1 MWMEE
6 QIGTR
11 INDEPH
17 DGGRRHRR
25 RPDRRRLPV
34 LPGDALRRPDRRC
47 SRKGEAREEVEVL
60 DVAQMLLASVKRPAA
75 KAAVV
80 EEATETGDAE
90 ADDTQ
95 YPLTV
100 AHDGTVDPR
109 RRRAGRAETPRDRA
123 AGEPVETSPT
133 EPSTAAAAG
142 TTVIE
147 VALPAGVA
155 TVAETYAGRDVE
167 SILEGDDVD
176 ISEFKAA
183 LKEELKAEVLAEV
196 KAELE
201 GALNSPSGTSEPVRA
216 EATSSAP
223 APTTED
229 TAPEAESQSEA
240 TPDEAE
246 ASEEASA
253 GADKLDQE
261 AEPEAAVDEP
271 EADDSGS
278 GSTPKCRPSRSPPPS
293 RRTPRRRRMT
303 RRRRTTATTDRSSSA
318 PSDPRRSALLR
329 PAQILYFRA
338 GRAPFV
344 VQVTRT

>member
-11 INDEPH
+11 INMNRTTEAVGTGADQIAVGCPFCRVMLS
-17 DGGRRHRR
+17 DG
-25 RPDRRRLPV
+25 LTT
-34 LPGDALRRPDRRC
+34 LQ
-47 SRKGEAREEVEVL
+47 SNGEAREEVEVL
-60 DVAQMLLASVKRPAA
+60 DVAQLLLESVKRPAA
-75 KAAVV
+75 KEAVV
-80 EEATETGDAE
+80 EEATQTGDAE

-100 AHDGTVDPR
+100 AHDGTVDPEEG
-109 RRRAGRAETPRDRA
+109 AAKQPDEEPQPEPQPVAQTASPVTEATPEA
-123 AGEPVETSPT
+123 TAPVETNT
-133 EPSTAAAAG
+133 TASTAPAAG
-142 TTVIE
+142 TSSVIE

-201 GALNSPSGTSEPVRA
+201 GALNSPTGTSEPVRA
-216 EATSSAP
+216 EATSSTGSA
-223 APTTED
+223 AADE
-229 TAPEAESQSEA
+229 PEAEAQTDA
-240 TPDEAE
+240 TPAEAE

-261 AEPEAAVDEP
+261 AEPEAAVEAP
-271 EADDSGS
+271 TADDSGS
-278 GSTPKCRPSRSPPPS
+278 DAEVKTESKPTAESADAEKAEKKDDGDDGPLLIGS
-293 RRTPRRRRMT
+293 
-303 RRRRTTATTDRSSSA
+303 
-318 PSDPRRSALLR
+318 L
-329 PAQILYFRA
+329 
-338 GRAPFV
+338 
-344 VQVTRT
+344 